1 MFGLQLYLLE
11 IYTIKWNVD
20 AKPDHLLH
28 SEYNIPSPPPPSKIS
43 IENWDKANIIISKGY
58 HAVVKHTLTMCMSTP
73 YISSHLALFK

>member
-28 SEYNIPSPPPPSKIS
+28 SEYNIPFFPPL
-43 IENWDKANIIISKGY
+43 KAKSVLKTGTKLTLSFLKVTMLWLNI
-58 HAVVKHTLTMCMSTP
+58 P
-73 YISSHLALFK
+73 